1 MMSRPVAMRVSLVT
15 TLLLSLPLVAGFLG
29 ALHPAFD
36 SFAHF
41 RVHLAALMMPAALPL
56 FLSRWWAHGIMALVL
71 GGAAIV
77 SALGLPALGV
87 GQVHAGFERKPLAA
101 RGYRL
106 MQFNLRYDHPDPER
120 VVVLLDELRPDFVLL
135 EEVSDMWAGKLRGL
149 TNLYPYQLRC
159 GRTSGVG
166 GTAIL
171 SQEPFGIGRMTEC
184 AGDGSL
190 AIAQVELDSVAV
202 DLAALHLGWPWP
214 FGQSRQVTRLTPDLA
229 SLGQNAILAGDLNA
243 APWSRTA
250 RRVMAAGA
258 LTPMESP
265 GPTWL
270 SSGFPA
276 AWRPWIGLPIDHV
289 FAKGDVVLYSGH
301 TLPEAGSD
309 HLPILIEFGIRA
321 PEQAPGAQITV
332 LTELSIAASARRL

>member
-1 MMSRPVAMRVSLVT
+1 MLGPSAIRVSLLA
-15 TLLLSLPLVAGFLG
+15 TLVLSLPLVAGFLSG
-29 ALHPAFD
+29 LHPAFD

-41 RVHLAALMMPAALPL
+41 RVHLAALMMLAALPL
-56 FLSRWWAHGIMALVL
+56 FLSRWWTHGVMALAL

-77 SALGLPALGV
+77 SAIGSPALGI
-87 GQVHAGFERKPLAA
+87 GERRAGFEHKPPAA
-101 RGYRL
+101 RAYTL
-106 MQFNLRYDHPDPER
+106 MQMNLRYDHAEPER
-120 VVVLLDELRPDFVLL
+120 VIVLLRELKPDFVLL
-135 EEVSDMWAGKLRGL
+135 EEVSDMWAEKLRGL

-159 GRTSGVG
+159 GRAANVG

-171 SQEPFGIGRMTEC
+171 SREPFGVGRMTEC

-190 AIAQVELDSVAV
+190 AIAQVELGGVAV

-214 FGQSRQVTRLTPDLA
+214 FGQSAQVTRLTPYLA

-250 RRVMAAGA
+250 RRVAAAGS

-270 SSGFPA
+270 SSDLPA

-289 FAKGDVVLYSGH
+289 FTKGDVVLHSGH

-309 HLPILIEFGIRA
+309 HLPILIEFGVRTQ
-321 PEQAPGAQITV
+321 PEAPGALITV
-332 LTELSIAASARRL
+332 LTRLSTAAPTGSS